1 MNKKLNR
8 IKRKI
13 RVRGKI
19 RGTENMPRLSVFRS
33 NKYMYAQVVNDDKGQ
48 TIVAISEKQLEKKE
62 ALNKTDKSK
71 ELGMLIAKKAIA
83 KKVKKVVFDKSGYA
97 YHGRVKA
104 IAEGAREGGLQF

>member
-19 RGTENMPRLSVFRS
+19 RGTDEMPRLSVFRS

-62 ALNKTDKSK
+62 NLNKTDKSK
-71 ELGMLIAKKAIA
+71 ELGILIAKQAIA

>member
-1 MNKKLNR
+1 
-8 IKRKI
+8 
-13 RVRGKI
+13 
-19 RGTENMPRLSVFRS
+19 MPRLSVFRS